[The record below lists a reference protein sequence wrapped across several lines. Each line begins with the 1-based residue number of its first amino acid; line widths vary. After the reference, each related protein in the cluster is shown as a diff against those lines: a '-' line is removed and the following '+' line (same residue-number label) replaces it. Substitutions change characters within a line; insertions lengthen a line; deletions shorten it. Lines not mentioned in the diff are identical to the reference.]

1 MKRAAMLWLAVLSA
15 LPAVA
20 QQMTPADQPL
30 VAGRERPLPDPD
42 TRSGW
47 IRVEVAVLTDDAST
61 TLASERWEATP
72 SVRYPA
78 QWRWLT
84 DLEEQASLKAQFPGA
99 NIDVDERG
107 SITVTLPPPA
117 PSVTEDLT
125 DGAAAIG
132 PDGEPLVL
140 DPTIDPMTGRPSATP
155 SSNAVPLESLGAAKK
170 STAEEEEDWLAPFAE
185 ETSLTEAAAR
195 LEAGM
200 QTAVA
205 ENVAV
210 NEPEP
215 PAPPPEPI
223 AFLSRP
229 TNMLEDGLNALRRQR
244 GEGAAIRAAWV
255 QPPGASN
262 LPIVLDR
269 SGDELLW
276 PKVQGFVELR
286 RGSDLRVGIN
296 FWLNT
301 MGEYLPQGFAM
312 DPPPRAAKRIAV
324 LEPDPEPL
332 LGTELGVGVDL
343 AVAPSLQVPKQTDRP
358 ATSQSGNEAVAFIDP
373 ETGRQKLGNRQNDA
387 DTTMDGDSWPYR
399 HLIAVA
405 DTRSVPE
412 NGVRYF
418 DHPALQVLVTWREL
432 TWGEVWSLGEADAE
446 KTAELMPPDPSAD
459 DSEPASVVP
468 PSMRERF

>member
-1 MKRAAMLWLAVLSA
+1 
-15 LPAVA
+15 
-20 QQMTPADQPL
+20 
-30 VAGRERPLPDPD
+30 
-42 TRSGW
+42 
-47 IRVEVAVLTDDAST
+47 
-61 TLASERWEATP
+61 
-72 SVRYPA
+72 
-78 QWRWLT
+78 
-84 DLEEQASLKAQFPGA
+84 
-99 NIDVDERG
+99 
-107 SITVTLPPPA
+107 
-117 PSVTEDLT
+117 
-125 DGAAAIG
+125 
-132 PDGEPLVL
+132 
-140 DPTIDPMTGRPSATP
+140 
-155 SSNAVPLESLGAAKK
+155 
-170 STAEEEEDWLAPFAE
+170 
-185 ETSLTEAAAR
+185 
-195 LEAGM
+195 
-200 QTAVA
+200 
-205 ENVAV
+205 
-210 NEPEP
+210 
-215 PAPPPEPI
+215 
-223 AFLSRP
+223 
-229 TNMLEDGLNALRRQR
+229 MLEDGLNALRQQR

-446 KTAELMPPDPSAD
+446 KTAELMPPDPPAD

-468 PSMRERF
+468 PDMRERF